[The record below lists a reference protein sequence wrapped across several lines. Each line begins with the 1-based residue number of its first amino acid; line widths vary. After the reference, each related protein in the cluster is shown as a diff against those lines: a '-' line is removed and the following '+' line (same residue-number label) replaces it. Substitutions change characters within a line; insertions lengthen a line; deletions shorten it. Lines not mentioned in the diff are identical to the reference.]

1 MVVAR
6 QRPGTAAGI
15 VFLLIE
21 DEFGTVNLV
30 VRPELY
36 ERSRL
41 TVRTEPLV
49 LVEGKLER
57 HPAAGGG
64 ISILLERIVPLEVPD
79 GRLGQVIAVKDF
91 SPLDEAERHA
101 LEAEQAAVAAGGGGG
116 ANGFRAVAP
125 AVMNFGRGRS
135 R

>member
-6 QRPGTAAGI
+6 QRPGTASGI

-21 DEFGTVNLV
+21 DEHGTVNLV

-49 LVEGKLER
+49 LAEGVLER
-57 HPAAGGG
+57 HAAAGGG
-64 ISILLERIVPLEVPD
+64 ISVLLDRISPLAVPD
-79 GRLGQVIAVKDF
+79 GRMGELIAKDF
-91 SPLDEAERHA
+91 SPLDEAERRA
-101 LEAEQAAVAAGGGGG
+101 LEGDGEALAAAAGGGRSD
-116 ANGFRAVAP
+116 FRAVAP